1 MMTNQ
6 ALAKND
12 LMAPQQL
19 MMRPAVN
26 GTVHTAEQKQHI
38 LKARAQALAQGVEK
52 QEPFAARLEVI
63 EFLSTGT
70 KYAVPASAAREVYPV
85 KDLTPLP
92 GAPPFM
98 LGIINVRGLI
108 LPIIDLARIFNPSEK
123 KANAYRNTIIV
134 YADNLEAGIAAETI
148 LALQQLPLST
158 IQPPLP
164 TLTGAHT
171 QYLRGFTAEGTMV
184 IDVQKLL
191 SGTRLS
197 TQE

>member
-1 MMTNQ
+1 MINQ

-12 LMAPQQL
+12 PMAPQQP
-19 MMRPAVN
+19 MMGPVVN

-38 LKARAQALAQGVEK
+38 LKVRAQALAQGEEK
-52 QEPFAARLEVI
+52 QETVAVRLEVI
-63 EFLSTGT
+63 EFLSTGA

-92 GAPPFM
+92 GTPPFM

-108 LPIIDLARIFNPSEK
+108 LPILDLARIFNPSEK
-123 KANAYRNTIIV
+123 KASAYRNAIIV
-134 YADNLEAGIAAETI
+134 YAENLEAGIAAETI
-148 LALQQLPLST
+148 LGLQQLPLST
-158 IQPPLP
+158 MQPPLP
-164 TLTGAHT
+164 TLTGAHA

-191 SGTRLS
+191 LGTRLG

>member
-12 LMAPQQL
+12 LVVPQQL

-26 GTVHTAEQKQHI
+26 GTVHTTEQKQHI
-38 LKARAQALAQGVEK
+38 LKTRAQALAQEVEK

-70 KYAVPASAAREVYPV
+70 KCAVPASAVREVYPV

-92 GAPPFM
+92 STPPLM

-108 LPIIDLARIFNPSEK
+108 LPIIDLAQIFNPSEK
-123 KANAYRNTIIV
+123 KANAYRNAIIV
-134 YADNLEAGIAAETI
+134 YVDNLEAGIAAETI
-148 LALQQLPLST
+148 LGLQHLPLSA
-158 IQPPLP
+158 IQPPLL
-164 TLTGAHT
+164 TLTGSHA
-171 QYLRGFTAEGTMV
+171 QYLRGFTTEGTMV

-191 SGTRLS
+191 LGTRLG